1 MSPLIADIVGM
12 IGSAMMVAAYAYS
25 NMAAARMNFVA
36 FNLANLVGSALL
48 IASLMVHFNIAAMT
62 MEIVW
67 AAISLFGL
75 AKALRGRMKA

>member
-1 MSPLIADIVGM
+1 
-12 IGSAMMVAAYAYS
+12 
-25 NMAAARMNFVA
+25 MNFVA

-75 AKALRGRMKA
+75 AKALHGRMKA